1 MDLARPLRRA
11 FFWGL
16 RVITISIKADVD
28 QIERR
33 LDTFVRE
40 QIPFA
45 TATALTALAREV
57 QRAEVENLRHT
68 FRNPSPFTLRS
79 VRMTAARKTNLEATV
94 FVMDRAAGY
103 LIPYE
108 DGGVHKLPGPAL
120 FNPKDIDLNQYG
132 QLGRG
137 IMGKLRGRKDIYIG
151 VIQTSH
157 GPINGV
163 WQRLDLSRSGAAR
176 KRRPGR
182 GGMYDKHLGALKL
195 LIRFGDA
202 LPVTQHLNFEL
213 RAQQIV
219 NMGFRREFGRALG
232 KAIASAR

>member
-1 MDLARPLRRA
+1 MA
-11 FFWGL
+11 G
-16 RVITISIKADVD
+16 VVQISVKSNVD
-28 QIERR
+28 RIERS
-33 LDTFVRE
+33 LDTFVRQ

-45 TATALTALAREV
+45 TATALNALARQV
-57 QRAEVENLRHT
+57 QRAEVDNMRTT

-137 IMGKLRGRKDIYIG
+137 IMAKLRGRKDIFIG
-151 VIQTSH
+151 KVQTSH

-163 WQRLDLSRSGAAR
+163 WQRLEISRSGGVRR
-176 KRRPGR
+176 KRAGQ
-182 GGMYDKHLGALKL
+182 GSLYDKDLGALKL

-202 LPVTQHLNFEL
+202 LPVRQHLNFEL
-213 RAQQIV
+213 RAYQIV

>member
-1 MDLARPLRRA
+1 MAGIIQLS
-11 FFWGL
+11 
-16 RVITISIKADVD
+16 VKADVD
-28 QIERR
+28 RIERS
-33 LDTFVRE
+33 LDTFVRQ

-45 TATALTALAREV
+45 TATALTALARQV
-57 QRAEVENLRHT
+57 QRAEVENLRTT

-79 VRMTAARKTNLEATV
+79 VRMTAARKTKLEATV
-94 FVMDRAAGY
+94 FVMDQAAGY

-137 IMGKLRGRKDIYIG
+137 IMAKLRGRKDIFIG
-151 VIQTSH
+151 KIQTSH

-163 WQRLDLSRSGAAR
+163 WQRLEVSRSGGVR
-176 KRRPGR
+176 KRRAGR
-182 GGMYDKHLGALKL
+182 GGMYDKQLGALKL

-202 LPVTQHLNFEL
+202 LPVRQHLNFEL

-232 KAIASAR
+232 RAIASAR